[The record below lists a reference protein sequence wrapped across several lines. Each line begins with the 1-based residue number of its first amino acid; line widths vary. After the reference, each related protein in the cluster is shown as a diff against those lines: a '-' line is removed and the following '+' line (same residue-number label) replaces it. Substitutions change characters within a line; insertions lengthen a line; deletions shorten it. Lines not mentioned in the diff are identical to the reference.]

1 MKVKLNVKGVSNRK
15 NKILHLEYLYPD
27 EEMTLRDFLTET
39 VRITVRDYNM
49 GKESDEVLKSLSEI
63 EIADQATTGKVAFGL
78 HYDKKKAD
86 EQEAIANALQ
96 CFQDGMIAVFV
107 DQERCEALEQIVPVK
122 ENSEVTF
129 VRLTFLA
136 GRMW

>member
-1 MKVKLNVKGVSNRK
+1 MKIKVNVKGVSNRK
-15 NKILHLEYLYPD
+15 NKIVHLEYVYPD
-27 EEMTLRDFLTET
+27 MQMTLRDFLSET
-39 VRITVRDYNM
+39 VKITVKTYN
-49 GKESDEVLKSLSEI
+49 KEKAADEVLKCLSSADI
-63 EIADQATTGKVAFGL
+63 ENQSVTGKVAFGI
-78 HYDKKKAD
+78 HYNKKEAD
-86 EQEAIANALQ
+86 EAKAVANALQ

-107 DQERCEALEQIVPVK
+107 EQERYEELEQVLPLK